1 MWNSLDERP
10 YEEYPLCSY
19 AQIRGAKGLR
29 VLLADPFLSVSR
41 FLRFKHPGGRDAY
54 GYNS

>member
-1 MWNSLDERP
+1 MWNALDERP
-10 YEEYPLCSY
+10 YEKYPLCSY

-29 VLLADPFLSVSR
+29 VLLADPFLPVSR

-54 GYNS
+54 EHNS